1 MKAVLYYDVKLFKF
15 MNISDNIAALIYLK
29 NKVHKWKNIAI
40 LLAAISLLFGS
51 RLIFGNGLLSDVSNV
66 EDYIATIKIDGVIM
80 QDDYRS
86 EVLQK
91 IAEEKSV
98 KAVIIDIDSP
108 GGGIV
113 GSEILFEELR
123 NIAAHKP
130 IVVTM
135 GSVAASGGYM
145 AAIASDHIIA
155 RNGTLTGSV
164 GVLMESPDVTDL
176 ASKVGVKFHNYK
188 SSPLKGSPSPFEKSS
203 LEVDRVINDSIQ
215 DSYKFFA
222 DLVRERRGK
231 KLIKETKSVLD
242 GRVFTGRQALKVGL
256 VDEIGG
262 KEQALHYL
270 EKDRKIDIKKLSL
283 KPIEIEKHETKFF
296 DKFLGI
302 LPFFNGA
309 KSLNSGHEIMA
320 VMPL

>member
-1 MKAVLYYDVKLFKF
+1 
-15 MNISDNIAALIYLK
+15 MNLSDNIAALIHLK
-29 NKVHKWKNIAI
+29 NKVHKWKNIAV
-40 LLAAISLLFGS
+40 LFAIVSFLFGM
-51 RLIFGNGLLSDVSNV
+51 RLIFGEGLSDDVADTQ
-66 EDYIATIKIDGVIM
+66 DYIATIKVEGVIM
-80 QDDYRS
+80 EDDYRS
-86 EVLQK
+86 EILAK
-91 IAEEKSV
+91 IAEEKSI
-98 KAVIIDIDSP
+98 KALIVNIDSP

-123 NIAAHKP
+123 NIAAQKP

-145 AAIASDHIIA
+145 AAIASDYIIA

-164 GVLMESPDVTDL
+164 GVLMESPDITAL
-176 ASKVGVKFHNYK
+176 ADKVGVKFHNYK
-188 SSPLKGSPSPFEKSS
+188 SSPLKGSPSPFEKSNPA
-203 LEVDRVINDSIQ
+203 VDQVINDSIQ

-222 DLVRERRGK
+222 DLVRERRGEHLVK
-231 KLIKETKSVLD
+231 DTKNVLD
-242 GRVFTGRQALKVGL
+242 GRVFTGRQAFKVGL

-262 KEQALHYL
+262 KDQAISYL
-270 EKDRKIDIKKLSL
+270 ERAHKIDVKNLPVKIV
-283 KPIEIEKHETKFF
+283 EIQKHEVKFL

-320 VMPL
+320 IMPS